1 MGRIVGVG
9 RMPHSAGDE
18 EQERQ
23 SPRDSRHDLARV
35 PLSLN
40 NGTIATDSD
49 NCTCASSANMG
60 CGGSKDSKDSKDSKE
75 SGNPGGTAPQ
85 PPAPEPNRANVET
98 GGHQQR
104 RLSDAELRRRA
115 EAKQR
120 AEEAVVKHGER
131 EERLSWFRG
140 KVDQD
145 RFRAGVASGP

>member
-1 MGRIVGVG
+1 MQLSRINY
-9 RMPHSAGDE
+9 
-18 EQERQ
+18 
-23 SPRDSRHDLARV
+23 
-35 PLSLN
+35 SLVN
-40 NGTIATDSD
+40 NGTIATDSTTD
-49 NCTCASSANMG
+49 NCTRASSANMG
-60 CGGSKDSKDSKDSKE
+60 CGGSKDSKDSKE
-75 SGNPGGTAPQ
+75 SGNPGGTTPQ
-85 PPAPEPNRANVET
+85 PPAPEPNQANVET

-131 EERLSWFRG
+131 EERLAWFRG